1 MIRSVWKI
9 SFLVSSGPRAGEAIV
24 LLDHGDDMEAEPKLP
39 VSQGVATSAPIFS
52 PFGHAFALGSALHTA
67 TWSRRRTLTTA
78 LPRTQALMDAY
89 RFPWGDQGR
98 LRAQLLDG
106 ATWEWDRSAV
116 ESIEPSYPPHSRRSY
131 LLQAYSAKCGPL
143 RLVAGP
149 LPTGTAATWD
159 FLVPGVC
166 PNWESITTPWPQIL
180 STPIN

>member
-1 MIRSVWKI
+1 M
-9 SFLVSSGPRAGEAIV
+9 VSSGSRAGDEFV
-24 LLDHGDDMEAEPKLP
+24 LLDFGDLMEKEPQLP
-39 VSQGVATSAPIFS
+39 VSQGVTTSAPIFS
-52 PFGHAFALGSALHTA
+52 PFGHAFALGAALHTA
-67 TWSRRRTLTTA
+67 TWSRQRMLDRA

-131 LLQAYSAKCGPL
+131 LLQAYSAKCGPM
-143 RLVAGP
+143 RLIAGP
-149 LPTGTAATWD
+149 LPTGTEAIWD
-159 FLVPGVC
+159 FLVPSVC
-166 PNWESITTPWPQIL
+166 PNWEDVTTPWPEIL